1 MADMFNDYFASVFT
15 KEGNGPVPEDERM
28 TFDTELQDIE
38 VQREKVDEKMRKL
51 HTSAAAGLDRIGAG
65 LLQNLREEVVP
76 IPYLLLYSGSHKNQV
91 KYQKTGGRQTLP
103 RYTKKGP
110 KQMQE
115 TIDQSHSHLFAL
127 RSWSQSFRII

>member
-1 MADMFNDYFASVFT
+1 MANMFNDYFASVFT

-28 TFDTELQDIE
+28 TFNTELQDIE

-76 IPYLLLYSGSHKNQV
+76 ILTTTYIPEV
-91 KYQKTGGRQTLP
+91 T
-103 RYTKKGP
+103 
-110 KQMQE
+110 
-115 TIDQSHSHLFAL
+115 
-127 RSWSQSFRII
+127 RIR